1 MSDFHNILDSTD
13 DRIWQWFC
21 SKCDTMT
28 TVEMSYKAQ
37 TKQQLM
43 QRFLDYEKQEQ
54 AFKVLLKLHQI

>member
-1 MSDFHNILDSTD
+1 
-13 DRIWQWFC
+13 
-21 SKCDTMT
+21 MT

-54 AFKVLLKLHQI
+54 AFTVLLKLHQI